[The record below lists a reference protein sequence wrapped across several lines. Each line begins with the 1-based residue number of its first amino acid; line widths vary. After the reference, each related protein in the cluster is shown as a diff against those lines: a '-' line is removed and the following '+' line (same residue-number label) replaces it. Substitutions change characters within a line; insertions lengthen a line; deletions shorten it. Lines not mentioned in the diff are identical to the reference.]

1 MKSIGSKVCCSLA
14 ALTLATPMWV
24 LAADSGG
31 PVYVPPKRGAPGGR
45 VGGGTRGTQRDV
57 FLLSVLAPDHS
68 GLTISE
74 QPSLYWFISGPT
86 SLPVELTVTDRDS
99 GQPILETRLQ
109 VPIQP
114 GVHRVR
120 LADHNIRLKPGT
132 TYQWFVTVIPD
143 SDRRSKDILAGGAIE
158 RVDVPDALK
167 AKLTTA
173 NKSELFSV
181 YAEAGL
187 WYDAVAA
194 ISDMIEAAP
203 QDQGLRKQRTALL
216 SQVGLTGISD

>member
-1 MKSIGSKVCCSLA
+1 MKSIKSKVVCSVA

-24 LAADSGG
+24 LAADGG
-31 PVYVPPKRGAPGGR
+31 GVVYKPPKRGAPGGR
-45 VGGGTRGTQRDV
+45 VGGGTRGIQRDV
-57 FLLSVLAPDHS
+57 FVLSVLAPDHS

-86 SLPVELTVTDRDS
+86 SLPVELTVTDRDG
-99 GQPILETRLQ
+99 GQAILETRLQ
-109 VPIQP
+109 GPVQA

-120 LADHNIRLKPGT
+120 LADHNIHLKQGV

-143 SDRRSKDILAGGAIE
+143 SDRRSKDILAGGTIE
-158 RVDVPDALK
+158 RVDVPDDLK

-173 NKSELFSV
+173 NKSELFPLYS
-181 YAEAGL
+181 EAGL
-187 WYDAVAA
+187 WYDAVATV
-194 ISDMIEAAP
+194 SEMIEATP
-203 QDQGLRKQRTALL
+203 QDQTLRKQRAALM